1 MPTDDP
7 KVISYSFDD
16 GHDRMDDEK
25 MAQIEVR
32 LDNTLYICII
42 GAYIQYALYI
52 CITYI
57 IMCACM
63 L

>member
-42 GAYIQYALYI
+42 GAYIHSMRYISALHI
-52 CITYI
+52 
-57 IMCACM
+57 
-63 L
+63 